1 LEEQLTNIV
10 YMGSPRYAEIIL
22 RELHE
27 RFDVVGV
34 ITQPDKRVGR
44 GRSIQSPPVKV
55 FAKERGIPFLQPKR
69 LAVED
74 VLCVLSEWDPH
85 VIVVAAY
92 GKILRSQILEL
103 PRFGCINIHAS
114 YLPRWRGASPIQA
127 AILNGDIT
135 TGVTVM
141 KMDEGIDTGDII
153 AQKEVKISESETTD
167 SLTEK
172 MATIGAELLID
183 TLPRYIR
190 GEIVPKK
197 QSPANVTYA
206 GLIKKQDGLLD
217 FQKSAEELERQVR
230 AYDPWPICY
239 FAWNDRN
246 VKVYNAK
253 VLKSHHLKQGQRGKI
268 DKFPCIGTKTYDLQL
283 VKIQLPGKK
292 KISGK
297 VFLNGARTWVDK
309 DAEGPNTKNQREK
322 NEK

>member
-1 LEEQLTNIV
+1 
-10 YMGSPRYAEIIL
+10 MGSPRYAEIIL

-44 GRSIQSPPVKV
+44 GRSIQSPPVKA
-55 FAKERGIPFLQPKR
+55 FAKERGIPLLQPKK
-69 LAVED
+69 LTVED
-74 VLCVLSEWDPH
+74 VLYVLSEWDPH

-92 GKILRSQILEL
+92 GKILRSRILEL
-103 PRFGCINIHAS
+103 PRFGCINVHAS

-127 AILNGDIT
+127 AILNGDQT
-135 TGVTVM
+135 AGVTVM

-153 AQKEVKISESETTD
+153 TQKEFKISESETTA

-172 MATIGAELLID
+172 MATIGAKLLMD
-183 TLPRYIR
+183 ALPRYIR
-190 GEIVPKK
+190 GEIVPQK
-197 QSPANVTYA
+197 QSSVNVTYA

-239 FAWNDRN
+239 FNWNGKN
-246 VKVYNAK
+246 VKVYSAR
-253 VLKSHHLKQGQRGKI
+253 VLKSHHLKPGQRGKI
-268 DKFPCIGTKTYDLQL
+268 EKYPCIGTRTYDLQL
-283 VKIQLPGKK
+283 VKIQMPGKQ
-292 KISGK
+292 KISGI
-297 VFLNGARTWVDK
+297 VFLNGARKWVEK
-309 DAEGPNTKNQREK
+309 NSEGSNNINQRKK